1 MNQNPGSECEQL
13 WREFVRE
20 HEAGDSSQLALLS
33 GSRTE
38 LLGCLR
44 DALGRPH
51 ERVLA
56 LRLLKIMPEED
67 RRAMMRELL
76 AFATW
81 QNQVTELAKE
91 LIFSVSR
98 EWLRDNILTFV
109 EPLLQGTDYE
119 EFWGAL
125 EIVDQIDRPKALALA
140 RRIAAHTD
148 PDIREA
154 GETFLER
161 LGRRDTE

>member
-1 MNQNPGSECEQL
+1 M
-13 WREFVRE
+13 
-20 HEAGDSSQLALLS
+20 
-33 GSRTE
+33 
-38 LLGCLR
+38 
-44 DALGRPH
+44 
-51 ERVLA
+51 
-56 LRLLKIMPEED
+56 MPE
-67 RRAMMRELL
+67 LF

-140 RRIAAHTD
+140 RRIATHTD

-154 GETFLER
+154 GETFLEK
-161 LGRRDTE
+161 LGRPDTE